1 MNSLCFWFNKSKFS
15 LCKIFFI
22 LSLSLS
28 LPHWKVMLV
37 TDHPFHTLLF
47 LFDQI
52 SSQADQFLKV
62 SKYLG
67 LCNKMDFAPKQRK
80 SRQDDKHNKFK
91 NSSVVV
97 KIHNNQHCDHFWDCG
112 KIVQKKNICSSH
124 GISMIG
130 VWGRVGPTLIA
141 LGGRSLNQWGLSAAG
156 KNWTN
161 MWSDQCIRSNWVSK
175 WWKKKKQIGQVW
187 ESSWG
192 FPWELSLLQSNSLSQ
207 SLLYWGPQ
215 EKGLIR
221 RVCFFICHFLF
232 ATFYQAGLLS
242 KPDLST
248 VLILPHVRDPRTI
261 DGIHVWSNKI

>member
-1 MNSLCFWFNKSKFS
+1 
-15 LCKIFFI
+15 
-22 LSLSLS
+22 
-28 LPHWKVMLV
+28 MLV

-80 SRQDDKHNKFK
+80 SRQDDKHNKFE

-97 KIHNNQHCDHFWDCG
+97 KIHNNQHCDHCWDCG

-156 KNWTN
+156 ENWTK
-161 MWSDQCIRSNWVSK
+161 MWSDQCPMPNASHQTGFQSGERRRSKLAKSEKAPGVSHENFLCCKAILFLSPFYIGGLRKRDWYGGYAFLSAIFYLPLFIRQVCWVNR
-175 WWKKKKQIGQVW
+175 I
-187 ESSWG
+187 
-192 FPWELSLLQSNSLSQ
+192 
-207 SLLYWGPQ
+207 
-215 EKGLIR
+215 
-221 RVCFFICHFLF
+221 
-232 ATFYQAGLLS
+232 
-242 KPDLST
+242 
-248 VLILPHVRDPRTI
+248 
-261 DGIHVWSNKI
+261 

>member
-1 MNSLCFWFNKSKFS
+1 
-15 LCKIFFI
+15 
-22 LSLSLS
+22 
-28 LPHWKVMLV
+28 MLV

-80 SRQDDKHNKFK
+80 SRQDDKHNKFE

-112 KIVQKKNICSSH
+112 SKEKHLFISWNKYDWCVRESGSNFDCSGWS
-124 GISMIG
+124 IFEPMRIIG
-130 VWGRVGPTLIA
+130 CWRK
-141 LGGRSLNQWGLSAAG
+141 LNQNVVWPVPNA
-156 KNWTN
+156 
-161 MWSDQCIRSNWVSK
+161 QCIPSNWVSK

-232 ATFYQAGLLS
+232 ATFY
-242 KPDLST
+242 
-248 VLILPHVRDPRTI
+248 
-261 DGIHVWSNKI
+261 